1 MRLAVLG
8 MGRMGHALAE
18 RLLAG
23 GHAITV
29 WNRTP
34 HKADDLVAKGV
45 RSAATPAEAAQVA
58 EVTLMSLADDDA
70 VREVVS
76 GPDGAAAGLGDGILV
91 DASTVSPET
100 SAQLAGAVA
109 GRFLAAPI
117 LGAPLAVVSGDAV
130 YVIGGPHELYER
142 VRPAFEALA
151 EEEEHR
157 RYVGEDPK
165 LASTLKLLSN
175 HLLLSG
181 IAILAETVATAQAV
195 GLADDLISEYFGHLP
210 LVAPALR
217 NRIDDIVSGDHQGWF
232 ATRLGAKDLRLVEEL
247 ARSQGVPLPV
257 AEAVKRRYEQ
267 AAAEGWSDADIA
279 AVVELVRRP
288 RASSAAEGAI
298 SRPQQPVG

>member
-8 MGRMGHALAE
+8 MGRMGHALTE

-34 HKADDLVAKGV
+34 HKADDLVAKGA
-45 RSAATPAEAAQVA
+45 RSAATPAEASQVA
-58 EVTLMSLADDDA
+58 EVTFVSLADDDA

-76 GPDGAAAGLGDGILV
+76 GPDGAATGLGDGVLV

-100 SAQLAGAVA
+100 SAQVARAVS

-117 LGAPLAVVSGDAV
+117 LGAPAAVLSGDAV
-130 YVIGGPHELYER
+130 YIISGPHELYER

-151 EEEEHR
+151 DEGHR
-157 RYVGEDPK
+157 RVVGEDPT
-165 LASTLKLLSN
+165 LAATLKLLSN
-175 HLLLSG
+175 YLLLSG
-181 IAILAETVATAQAV
+181 IAILAETIATAQAV
-195 GLADDLISEYFGHLP
+195 GLADDLISDYFGHLP

-217 NRIDDIVSGDHQGWF
+217 NRLDDMVSGDHKGWF
-232 ATRLGAKDLRLVEEL
+232 ATRLGAKDLRLAEGL
-247 ARSQGVPLPV
+247 ARANGVPLPL

-267 AAAEGWSDADIA
+267 AAAGGWGDADIGA
-279 AVVELVRRP
+279 IVELVRRG
-288 RASSAAEGAI
+288 RTGSAADGAI
-298 SRPQQPVG
+298 SGAHQHVG